1 MKDFD
6 GLVAVVIGGA
16 SGIGAA
22 VSDLLADRGAR
33 VAVLDRT
40 AIPEHAAIPEQD
52 TVPDQAG
59 ARDQAGAPEQAAG
72 GDGRHLAVTADVT
85 APLDGAMAR
94 VVSALGALDILVNCA
109 GISAVGTVE
118 SATDDEW
125 RRCLDVN
132 VVGIARA
139 SRAALPYLRRSASG
153 VIVNMSSIAAT
164 AGLVER
170 AIYSATKGAVH
181 ALTLAMAA
189 DLVGEGIRVCAVAPG
204 TVDTP
209 WVARLLAG
217 TDNPVEA
224 KRRLAARQPTG
235 RLVTAEEVAE
245 AVAYLASPR
254 SGATTGTSLAVD
266 GGMSGLRLVR

>member
-1 MKDFD
+1 MSDFT
-6 GLVAVVIGGA
+6 GLVAAVTGGA

-22 VSDLLADRGAR
+22 CADLLADRGAR
-33 VAVLDRT
+33 VAILDRDPGSP
-40 AIPEHAAIPEQD
+40 A
-52 TVPDQAG
+52 
-59 ARDQAGAPEQAAG
+59 
-72 GDGRHLAVTADVT
+72 RHLPVLADVT
-85 APLDGAMAR
+85 APLEAAMDQVAA
-94 VVSALGALDILVNCA
+94 ALGGLDILVNCA

-118 SATDDEW
+118 QAGDDEW
-125 RRCLDVN
+125 HRCLDVN
-132 VVGIARA
+132 VVGTARA
-139 SRAALPYLRRSASG
+139 SRAALPHLRHSGSG
-153 VIVNMSSIAAT
+153 VIVNISSIAAG
-164 AGLVER
+164 AGLVNR
-170 AIYSATKGAVH
+170 AVYSATKGAVH

-189 DLVGEGIRVCAVAPG
+189 DLVADGVRVCAVAPG

-217 TDNPVEA
+217 AADPAEE

-235 RLVTAEEVAE
+235 RLVSAAEVAE

>member
-1 MKDFD
+1 MTEYA
-6 GLVAVVIGGA
+6 GLVAAVTGGA

-22 VSDLLADRGAR
+22 VAAVLAERGAA
-33 VAVLDRT
+33 VAILDR
-40 AIPEHAAIPEQD
+40 
-52 TVPDQAG
+52 
-59 ARDQAGAPEQAAG
+59 APGEG
-72 GDGRHLAVTADVT
+72 GPHLAVTADVT
-85 APLDGAMAR
+85 APLDDAMAR
-94 VVSALGALDILVNCA
+94 VVASLGSLDILVNCA

-118 SATDDEW
+118 QADDEEW
-125 RRCLDVN
+125 HRCLDVN

-139 SRAALPYLRRSASG
+139 SRAALPYLRGSKHG
-153 VIVNMSSIAAT
+153 VIVNISSIAAG
-164 AGLVER
+164 AGLVNR
-170 AIYSATKGAVH
+170 AVYSATKGAVH

-189 DLVGEGIRVCAVAPG
+189 DLVGEGIRVVCVAPG

-217 TDNPVEA
+217 AADPAEE

-235 RLVTAEEVAE
+235 RLVTADEVAE